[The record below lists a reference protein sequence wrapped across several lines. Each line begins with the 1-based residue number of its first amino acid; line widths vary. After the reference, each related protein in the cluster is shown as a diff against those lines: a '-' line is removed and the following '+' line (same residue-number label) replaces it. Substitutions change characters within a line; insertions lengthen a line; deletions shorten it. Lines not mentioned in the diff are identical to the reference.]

1 MLQKS
6 ATSARDYQTPALESY
21 NSNARPM
28 SMLPL
33 QQPPLMDVTRETV
46 PELEPILS
54 FLNSQ
59 SNKIYHQGYFL
70 KLNDLDIRMS
80 NILTGSR

>member
-1 MLQKS
+1 
-6 ATSARDYQTPALESY
+6 
-21 NSNARPM
+21 M

-33 QQPPLMDVTRETV
+33 QQPPLMDVAPDTV

-59 SNKIYHQGYFL
+59 SNKLYHEGFFL
-70 KLNDLDIRMS
+70 KLNDLDTRRLKLS
-80 NILTGSR
+80 CVLPSEPFDRDDDFF